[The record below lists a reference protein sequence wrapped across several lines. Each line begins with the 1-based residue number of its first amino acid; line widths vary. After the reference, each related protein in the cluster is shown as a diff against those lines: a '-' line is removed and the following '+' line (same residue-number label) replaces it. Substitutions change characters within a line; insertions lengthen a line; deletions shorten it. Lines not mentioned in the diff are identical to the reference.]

1 MIVIVIILLLIY
13 GIFVDT
19 ISIFTGSCTECR
31 EYMKVNYIFLRKI
44 TFLYAL
50 VNVFCYKCIGKY
62 YVAHVRKQL
71 I

>member
-1 MIVIVIILLLIY
+1 MEYLLTLL
-13 GIFVDT
+13 V
-19 ISIFTGSCTECR
+19 
-31 EYMKVNYIFLRKI
+31 FLRVLVRSVENTCRLTIFFLRRI